1 MLTDG
6 GRPGGIAPVSM
17 RSVSVEGRGLVVLL
31 ALVAGSLG
39 VTVTAEAEP
48 FRIGAL
54 AKRGVI
60 QCLDQWGPT
69 ATYLSDEIPGQD
81 FTLVPLAFDEIE
93 DAVAVGDVDFIL
105 VNSAQYVFLE
115 HQYGINRIASLRNL
129 RQGRGYTEFGGVI
142 FCLAEN
148 EDLVDLDDLRG
159 KDFGAVAEQS
169 FGGWI
174 MAEREMM
181 AAGLDPAHDLA
192 SLDFLGTHDAVV
204 WAVLAGDL
212 DAGTVRTDTL
222 ERMALEGK
230 IDLDDFRIINA
241 QPVTATFPF
250 SRSTRLYP
258 EWPLAKVR
266 QTPDDIARQ
275 VTAALLGMSSD
286 SLAAQSA
293 HCTGWTVPLNYQ
305 RVHEALKDVRTAPYQ
320 DYGRITMT
328 DFLQAHWPK
337 VAGLLVLIGGLVL
350 ALVYAQS
357 LRYRLRSSEF
367 ERLTL
372 EEKHRAE
379 RNLRRSEER
388 FKDLF
393 ENALDLIQCVDEDG
407 RFQYV
412 NPAWEEVLGYTAKD
426 RRNLRLLDIVH
437 PRDRSACKGYERSAE
452 LDGQI
457 VDLALRYQTKE
468 GREVFLEGNCHC
480 RREEDQRL
488 TYRYILH
495 NATQRRRVES
505 ELIRLS
511 QAIEQS
517 SEMVK
522 ITNTTGNIQYV
533 NPAFEATT
541 GYGREEVIGRNPRLL
556 QSGEMDGSF
565 YTDLWQTIK
574 AGQTWKGRFRNRKKT
589 GALYLEE
596 ATISPVR
603 GVGGEIVAF
612 VGVSRDITRETDLE
626 GQLRQSQKMEALGK
640 LAGGIAHDFNNL
652 LQVIGAGIDL
662 AIDGLS
668 ASQHEMQEELEEVA
682 KAGQRAASLVRQLLA
697 FSRQQTL
704 TMTQVSLNE
713 TVENVLTMLERLV
726 KDGITL
732 QVELEQGLPRIQGDV
747 GQIEQILVNLVIN
760 ARDAMPTGGQITIA
774 TKSHTLDKDFCRR
787 YPWMKPGNYVAL
799 SVSDTGCGM
808 DTQILDHIFEPFF
821 STKEHDRGSGLG
833 LSTVYGIVK
842 QHGGIVRVD
851 SSVGQGSVFR
861 LYLPAVEAAATSAKT
876 APRDAHAALRGD
888 ETILVAED
896 EDAVRRMARNMLR
909 SAGYTVLE
917 AVDGEEALKMFM
929 ANTDR
934 IDGLLLDVVMPHMS
948 GGEVLTQVRHI
959 KPDVPAI
966 LTSGYRGQADPW
978 LHGGHAVT
986 DYLAKPYRMKNL
998 LETMRRVLDARLD
1011 RSHRQHEG

>member
-1 MLTDG
+1 M
-6 GRPGGIAPVSM
+6 GRDQGGISPVSM
-17 RSVSVEGRGLVVLL
+17 RNVSAKTRAFVILLV
-31 ALVAGSLG
+31 LVTGSLG
-39 VTVTAEAEP
+39 ATAPAAAGSY
-48 FRIGAL
+48 RIGAL
-54 AKRGVI
+54 AKRGVA
-60 QCLDQWGPT
+60 QCLDQWGAT
-69 ATYLSDEIPGQD
+69 ATYLSDEISGHD

-115 HQYGINRIASLRNL
+115 HKYGVNRIASLRNL

-142 FCLAEN
+142 FCLAKD

-159 KDFGAVAEQS
+159 KAFGAVAEQS
-169 FGGWI
+169 FGGWV
-174 MAEREMM
+174 MAQREMTT
-181 AAGLDPAHDLA
+181 AGLDPTRDLA
-192 SLDFLGTHDAVV
+192 SLKFLGTHDAVV
-204 WAVLAGDL
+204 WAVLAGDV

-230 IDLDDFRIINA
+230 IDLDDFHIINA
-241 QPVTATFPF
+241 QPVTAAFPF
-250 SRSTRLYP
+250 NRSTRLYP

-275 VTAALLGMSSD
+275 VTATLLGMSSG
-286 SLAAQSA
+286 SLAAQA
-293 HCTGWTVPLNYQ
+293 ARCTGWTVPLNYQ
-305 RVHEALKDVRTAPYQ
+305 RVHEALKDVRVAPYE
-320 DYGRITMT
+320 DYGRITMD
-328 DFLQAHWPK
+328 DFLRAHWPK
-337 VAGLLVLIGGLVL
+337 VAGLLALIGGLVL

-367 ERLTL
+367 ERNAL

-393 ENALDLIQCVDEDG
+393 ENALDLIQCVDEEG

-412 NPAWEEVLGYTAKD
+412 NPAWEEVLGYKAED

-480 RREEDQRL
+480 RREEDHRL

-495 NATQRRRVES
+495 NATQRRRAES

-522 ITNTTGNIQYV
+522 ITNSTGNIQYV
-533 NPAFEATT
+533 NPAFEETT
-541 GYGREEVIGRNPRLL
+541 GYGRDEVLGRNPRLL
-556 QSGEMDGSF
+556 QSGQMEGGF
-565 YTDLWQTIK
+565 YADLWQTIK
-574 AGQTWKGRFRNRKKT
+574 TGQTWKGRFKNRKKT
-589 GALYLEE
+589 GDFYLEE

-662 AIDGLS
+662 VLDGLDDS
-668 ASQHEMQEELEEVA
+668 DHETQQELEEVA

-704 TMTQVSLNE
+704 TMTPIALNE
-713 TVENVLTMLERLV
+713 TVENVLSMLERLV

-732 QVELEQGLPRIQGDV
+732 QVELERDLPRIQGDV

-774 TKSHTLDKDFCRR
+774 TKLHTLDEEFCRR
-787 YPWMKPGNYVAL
+787 YPWMKPGDYVAL

-851 SSVGQGSVFR
+851 SAVGQGSIFR
-861 LYLPAVEAAATSAKT
+861 LYVPAAEAVAKRT
-876 APRDAHAALRGD
+876 TTKRREANAELRGD

-909 SAGYTVLE
+909 SAGYKVLE

-929 ANTDR
+929 ANTER
-934 IDGLLLDVVMPHMS
+934 IDGLLLDVVMPRMS

-959 KPDVPAI
+959 SPDIPAI

-998 LETMRRVLDARLD
+998 LETMRRVLDARRD
-1011 RSHRQHEG
+1011 RSHRQFEG